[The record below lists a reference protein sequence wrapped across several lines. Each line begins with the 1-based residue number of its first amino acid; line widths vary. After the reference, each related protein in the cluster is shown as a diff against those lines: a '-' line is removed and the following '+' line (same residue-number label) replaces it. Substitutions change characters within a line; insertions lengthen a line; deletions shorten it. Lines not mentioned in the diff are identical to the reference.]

1 MSILDAIRELKRD
14 NSNLQDLA
22 LLPQPLIMQMAQR
35 GEIQKEL
42 VPLIISKK
50 AEMIDAAA
58 RNQALARS
66 GQTPPSVMEQKMM
79 QIAQSENPAPEMM
92 PQQMAQ
98 IPAPQ
103 LPEEVG
109 IAQNPV
115 APMQMAGGGIIAFAN
130 TGLVDDEDEDD
141 DTSYEDY
148 LDEIERSKIESMI
161 MNTYRDSDTGG
172 AGIAYAEPSMPRSEK
187 VGIGYIETAPK
198 RVSEKTRE
206 TKDIKEDTRKSTTD
220 ADQSRKYNVGNLRP
234 SGFSYPGQIGVSKG
248 GFAMFDSSEAGIN
261 ALYHDIGIKLNRGLD
276 TPTKFISV
284 YAPVE
289 DKNDVKT
296 YSSNVAKMLGIGP
309 NDKIPNTPEARQLL
323 ANAIIRQEG
332 AHKATAAFAGGGVI
346 AFSNRGRVVD
356 DFGNLID
363 EEKIKNKPLS
373 KEAERFLKNKTARGD
388 TTKAVAQP
396 STPKVR
402 PSMIGSDA
410 NVYPGMSDLN
420 YYNELN
426 AALQKDPTY
435 EPYKEEMDKLLK
447 RTPNLLTATQPATN
461 IIGPLANIKR
471 EDAEKTNTSYT
482 PPVYLPGA
490 DNEDAAAGMG
500 MRGLLAPKA
509 SVDSAAPPQTEAAMS
524 AQDKLFAQMQDA
536 FSKREARL
544 AQARELDPYLAL
556 MSAGFG
562 IAGGTSPYA
571 LTNIGQGGTQ
581 GVAQYAALQRG
592 RAAEEAGLGSLQNKM
607 LSTAMLGELRR
618 DQMEQAKAGKE
629 ATLNQNLL
637 LAKNKEIEKALADA
651 GITTQMIGMLN
662 TKRLLKTAT
671 PEELQKLKIFQDE
684 YKNIE
689 NRVAQRYTSPG
700 SNRGVIKLD

>member
-66 GQTPPSVMEQKMM
+66 GQTPPSVMEQKMT
-79 QIAQSENPAPEMM
+79 QIAQSENPAPAMM
-92 PQQMAQ
+92 PQQM
-98 IPAPQ
+98 PAPQ
-103 LPEEVG
+103 LPEQVG

-115 APMQMAGGGIIAFAN
+115 APMQMAGGGIIAFAD
-130 TGLVDDEDEDD
+130 TGLVDDEDDD
-141 DTSYEDY
+141 NDMSYEDY
-148 LDEIERSKIESMI
+148 LDEIERSKLESMI

-172 AGIAYAEPSMPRSEK
+172 AGVAYAEPSMPKSEK
-187 VGIGYIETAPK
+187 VGIKTVSKDKEPDDMVKRLQAQIMAKESGGRRYDKEGKLLTSSKGAEGEMQVMPYTAKDPGFGVRPARDNSPDELRRVGDEYAAAMYRRYGDPKLAMIAYNMGPGATDQWLADGADPRKLPKETQGYI
-198 RVSEKTRE
+198 R
-206 TKDIKEDTRKSTTD
+206 
-220 ADQSRKYNVGNLRP
+220 NVNL
-234 SGFSYPGQIGVSKG
+234 
-248 GFAMFDSSEAGIN
+248 
-261 ALYHDIGIKLNRGLD
+261 
-276 TPTKFISV
+276 
-284 YAPVE
+284 
-289 DKNDVKT
+289 
-296 YSSNVAKMLGIGP
+296 
-309 NDKIPNTPEARQLL
+309 
-323 ANAIIRQEG
+323 
-332 AHKATAAFAGGGVI
+332 AGGGVI
-346 AFSNRGRVVD
+346 AFANRGRVID
-356 DFGNLID
+356 DFGNVVD
-363 EEKIKNKPLS
+363 EEEVKKSNRPLS
-373 KEAERFLKNKTARGD
+373 REAERFLKG
-388 TTKAVAQP
+388 KAGQGEVKPLTQP
-396 STPKVR
+396 LSKKLR

-420 YYNELN
+420 YYNELKT
-426 AALQKDPTY
+426 ALEKDPTY

-461 IIGPLANIKR
+461 IIGPLANVQR
-471 EDAEKTNTSYT
+471 SEGAGKTESSYT

-490 DNEDAAAGMG
+490 DNEDAATGMG
-500 MRGLLAPKA
+500 MKGLLAPKT
-509 SVDSAAPPQTEAAMS
+509 SVDSAAPSQTEATMS

-556 MSAGFG
+556 TSAGLA

-571 LTNIGQGGTQ
+571 LTNIGQGGAQ
-581 GVAQYAALQRG
+581 GIGQYAALQRG
-592 RAAEEAGLGSLQNKM
+592 RAAEEAGLGTLQEKM
-607 LSTAMLGELRR
+607 LRTNLTAELQRER
-618 DQMEQAKAGKE
+618 AQQAKEGKE
-629 ATLNQNLL
+629 STLAQSLL

-671 PEELQKLKIFQDE
+671 AEELQKLKIYEDE

-689 NRVAQRYTSPG
+689 RRVAQRYTSPG